1 MQPPERYPD
10 TAAAAA
16 ASPPASLTADPD
28 RFSEAAWE
36 LLLAGQDQARRWRHG
51 QLDVEH
57 LLQVLFQDPRY
68 APWIDPLPLDSDR
81 LLDRIEAFCA
91 DQPGAA
97 GEELFVGDAL
107 EDLLEAADRRRA
119 GWGSRLIDVP
129 HLLLALLDEPR
140 IGGSLLAAEGLSE
153 ERLLRLLRPEA
164 GSGARRLAVP
174 SAGVAVA
181 DAASAR
187 AAAAEAE
194 REDDGERE
202 ADDWIDTAPPLAS
215 PYQGAS
221 RTGTQ
226 AAGVAARTAAPA
238 APPATRPMGSGSVR
252 AIPAAVP
259 ATGPAPGAA
268 PEADG
273 G

>member
-1 MQPPERYPD
+1 MQPPERYPV
-10 TAAAAA
+10 TAAGGGAPA
-16 ASPPASLTADPD
+16 ASPPVSLTADPD

-68 APWIDPLPLDSDR
+68 ATWIDPLPLDADR

-97 GEELFVGDAL
+97 GEELYVGDAL

-140 IGGSLLAAEGLSE
+140 LGGSLLADAGLSE
-153 ERLLRLLRPEA
+153 ERLLRQEPIELTAHGLHSLVA
-164 GSGARRLAVP
+164 GYR
-174 SAGVAVA
+174 
-181 DAASAR
+181 
-187 AAAAEAE
+187 
-194 REDDGERE
+194 
-202 ADDWIDTAPPLAS
+202 W
-215 PYQGAS
+215 
-221 RTGTQ
+221 
-226 AAGVAARTAAPA
+226 
-238 APPATRPMGSGSVR
+238 
-252 AIPAAVP
+252 
-259 ATGPAPGAA
+259 
-268 PEADG
+268 
-273 G
+273 